1 MTCCRYRDLEQY
13 FRFRFTLLYCI
24 MHAIPGLRQQIFLL
38 PLHTGGPYKAHGPL
52 DSVQPVWPKVTV
64 SNQIACA
71 AHVHLHYS
79 VSFFIVFR

>member
-13 FRFRFTLLYCI
+13 FRFCFTLLYCI

-64 SNQIACA
+64 SSQQSDSMCSSRAST
-71 AHVHLHYS
+71 LL
-79 VSFFIVFR
+79 IVV

>member
-1 MTCCRYRDLEQY
+1 MFSFY
-13 FRFRFTLLYCI
+13 FTLLHNACYTWSEATNI
-24 MHAIPGLRQQIFLL
+24 SVAFHA
-38 PLHTGGPYKAHGPL
+38 GGPYKAHVPL

-79 VSFFIVFR
+79 MSFFIVFR